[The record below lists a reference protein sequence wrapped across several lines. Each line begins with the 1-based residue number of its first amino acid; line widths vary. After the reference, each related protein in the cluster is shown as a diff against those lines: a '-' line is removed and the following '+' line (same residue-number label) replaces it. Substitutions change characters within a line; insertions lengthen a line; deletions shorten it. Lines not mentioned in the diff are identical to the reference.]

1 MHLPQQLHNYAFHNF
16 GRPDM
21 LMLLI
26 KKTIWAQPIKNKE
39 KLNKQNKTTTHNYRW
54 TKIKYQ
60 PQKPKKKKGGTFTHK
75 TGPGLTGPSQ
85 SPAPKQHSLSVQLRK
100 DAVEDMLL
108 PSPPPSTA

>member
-1 MHLPQQLHNYAFHNF
+1 MSNEGLIGELSNAVNIRLYFHTQVLHIPTH
-16 GRPDM
+16 
-21 LMLLI
+21 
-26 KKTIWAQPIKNKE
+26 KKQRKKKQT
-39 KLNKQNKTTTHNYRW
+39 KQNKTTHNYRR

-60 PQKPKKKKGGTFTHK
+60 PQKPKKGVTFTHK

-100 DAVEDMLL
+100 DAAEDMLL